1 MATVKADNFSA
12 SMRGFGSL
20 PIARQLA
27 LMIGLAASIALVV
40 GVWSWTQSP
49 SYQLLY
55 SDLSDRD
62 AMEISEA
69 LQKAGI
75 PFQVVGTGTLM
86 VPGDRVHDARM
97 KLASQSLP
105 KGSAAGFDKLDQ
117 ESGFGT
123 SEFVQLSRHQRALE
137 TELARTIAS
146 LNNVETAR
154 VHLAVPKQSAFLRD
168 RKPVSASVLVALASG
183 RSLDDGQVAAIVHM
197 VASSVPSLDAKHVTV
212 IDHKGTLLT
221 SLHQSEG
228 MAMSGNQFEH
238 RKKLEEYYMQRIES
252 LLSPIVGLG
261 GVRAQV
267 SADLDFS
274 MTEQTQESFNPDL
287 PAIRSE
293 QTVDEQMAGSKAAI
307 GIPGALTNQPPAGG
321 TVTPQATAPGAQ
333 GSDQNP
339 ISSNRRAVRNYELD
353 RTISHTRLASGSV
366 QRLSVAVVVD
376 DHIATNP
383 KGETTRTPL
392 TDAEL
397 ARITGLIKEAVGF
410 NVQRGDSVSVINS
423 SFATPPPIEQLPEAS
438 LMEQPWLW
446 EVIKKG
452 SLVVAALFIFFTIL
466 RPILKSL
473 AEKGV
478 AIPKNAGGQ
487 SGLALQN
494 MSDDQLRLGNQR
506 QLSGDANS
514 YEQNLSTAKG
524 MVAQDAKRVAQV
536 VKTWV
541 AADG

>member
-1 MATVKADNFSA
+1 MALVKADNLSA

-20 PIARQLA
+20 PIARQLG

-40 GVWSWTQSP
+40 AVWSWTQNP
-49 SYQLLY
+49 SYRLLY
-55 SDLSDRD
+55 SDLSDKD
-62 AMEISEA
+62 AMEISDA
-69 LQKAGI
+69 LQKTGI
-75 PFQVVGTGTLM
+75 PFQIVGTGTVM
-86 VPGDRVHDARM
+86 VPADRVHDARM

-105 KGSAAGFDKLDQ
+105 KGTAAGFDKLDQ

-137 TELARTIAS
+137 AELARTSAS
-146 LNNVETAR
+146 LSNVDTAR

-183 RSLDDGQVAAIVHM
+183 RSLDDGQVTAIVHM
-197 VASSVPSLDAKHVTV
+197 VASSVPSLDAEHVTV
-212 IDHKGTLLT
+212 IDQKGTLLT
-221 SLHQSEG
+221 SPHQTEG
-228 MAMSGNQFEH
+228 MAVSGNQFEH
-238 RKKLEEYYMQRIES
+238 RKKLEEYYIQRIES
-252 LLSPIVGLG
+252 LLSPIVGQG

-293 QTVDEQMAGSKAAI
+293 QTVDEQMAGSRAAS
-307 GIPGALTNQPPAGG
+307 GIPGALTNQPPAAG
-321 TVTPQATAPGAQ
+321 TITPPLSAQ
-333 GSDQNP
+333 GSDQSP

-376 DHIATNP
+376 DHIATNK

-392 TDAEL
+392 KEDESN
-397 ARITGLIKEAVGF
+397 RITGLIKEAVGF

-423 SFATPPPIEQLPEAS
+423 SFATPAPVELLPEPG
-438 LMEQPWLW
+438 LLEQPWFW
-446 EVIKKG
+446 DVAKKA
-452 SLVVAALFIFFTIL
+452 SLVAAALFVFFMVL
-466 RPILKSL
+466 RPMLKSL

-478 AIPKNAGGQ
+478 ALPKSSVGGI
-487 SGLALQN
+487 ALQD
-494 MSDDQLRLGNQR
+494 MSDDQLRLTGQR
-506 QLSGDANS
+506 QQLAGPSS
-514 YEQNLSTAKG
+514 YEQNLTTAKG

-541 AADG
+541 ATDG